1 MDHDPDFF
9 PQILIF
15 CWSDPDLSFQLSGR
29 SDYRNF
35 LFFLQLILLDFG
47 ASRGFGKTFVDKY
60 MRIIKASA
68 DGDRQ
73 TILEG
78 SRDIGFL
85 TGYETK
91 VKQLCD
97 SISCTFQKSFLLALQ
112 TN

>member
-1 MDHDPDFF
+1 M
-9 PQILIF
+9 
-15 CWSDPDLSFQLSGR
+15 
-29 SDYRNF
+29 
-35 LFFLQLILLDFG
+35 LDFG

-91 VKQLCD
+91 VKRHCIVLIVFFPSFISVDLWAVQL
-97 SISCTFQKSFLLALQ
+97 QK
-112 TN
+112 